1 MDPIGHMPPKLKE
14 YYRNPCKTDMEVKL
28 MVDYYCDSCA
38 KKNELPKKMR
48 KTLHKCKYCGEER
61 ICNDDKPVK
70 SYGGKK

>member
-1 MDPIGHMPPKLKE
+1 
-14 YYRNPCKTDMEVKL
+14 MEVKL
-28 MVDYYCDSCA
+28 MVDYYCDACA

-70 SYGGKK
+70 NYGGKK